1 MNHNI
6 MHFLRKINSKIALK
20 IGIIIVI
27 QIAFIITS
35 FGILSYYQ
43 SQGTHLGNS
52 INIAGKNRFLTSNLM
67 FQVSE
72 HLLEKA
78 KTTATSTTAAAAAP
92 TATTSSYPSKIDSAA
107 KQLELNILGL
117 KQGGKIS
124 SIDLKP
130 LPSQF
135 SSYWNTIYQKW
146 VLLKTAITNNILS
159 KPNEGNSTIIT
170 KIVEPKA
177 ASLIDSSNLLVTQLG
192 EYAKNESQTLIFLET
207 IFAVAN
213 IAVSA
218 VILYIV
224 VRILKPIF
232 DLNKAMLKVKKG
244 NLEVS
249 VKQRK
254 GNDEL
259 STLTESFNSMVD
271 SIRNYIIT
279 QNDLTGKLKESYDQI
294 EQTRK
299 MQKEFIDVA
308 AHELRAPIQPIL
320 GLSQLLRSKKRAN
333 SEHDDELLDIIVR
346 NASRLQHLTEDIL
359 DVSRIESHLMQL
371 RKEVFNLNKAISK
384 TVEDYTIQ
392 IQDVSSNVKL
402 LYDSRVE
409 DDNDDLVIEA
419 DKHRI
424 IQVISNLLSNSFKFT
439 QEGIILVTTRKD
451 NTNSGNQVIVSVKDT
466 GTGIDPEILPRLFT
480 KFATKSNRG
489 GGTGLGLYISKN
501 IIEAHGG
508 RIWAENNIDSKGAT
522 FSFSLPISS

>member
-1 MNHNI
+1 

-72 HLLEKA
+72 HLLEEA
-78 KTTATSTTAAAAAP
+78 KTTASTTTPAAP
-92 TATTSSYPSKIDSAA
+92 AATTSSYPSKIDSAA

-124 SIDLKP
+124 GIDLKP

-146 VLLKTAITNNILS
+146 VLLKTAITNHILS

-213 IAVSA
+213 IAFSA
-218 VILYIV
+218 VILYLV
-224 VRILKPIF
+224 LRILKPIF
-232 DLNKAMLKVKKG
+232 ELNKAMLKVKKG
-244 NLEVS
+244 NIEVS

-294 EQTRK
+294 EQTQK

-308 AHELRAPIQPIL
+308 AHELRSPIQPIL
-320 GLSQLLRSKKRAN
+320 GLSDLLHTKIK
-333 SEHDDELLDIIVR
+333 DEQQSQLLDIVIR
-346 NASRLQHLTEDIL
+346 NAKRLQHLTEDIL
-359 DVSRIESHLMQL
+359 DVSKIESHSLNLNREQFDL
-371 RKEVFNLNKAISK
+371 NKVIKNAINDFRKEIEKISFNIAFL
-384 TVEDYTIQ
+384 Y
-392 IQDVSSNVKL
+392 QDRILK
-402 LYDSRVE
+402 
-409 DDNDDLVIEA
+409 NDDQTDDDL
-419 DKHRI
+419 
-424 IQVISNLLSNSFKFT
+424 F
-439 QEGIILVTTRKD
+439 
-451 NTNSGNQVIVSVKDT
+451 NTSRYAQTYSGYFQPSQ
-466 GTGIDPEILPRLFT
+466 
-480 KFATKSNRG
+480 
-489 GGTGLGLYISKN
+489 
-501 IIEAHGG
+501 
-508 RIWAENNIDSKGAT
+508 
-522 FSFSLPISS
+522 

>member
-1 MNHNI
+1 
-6 MHFLRKINSKIALK
+6 MHFLSTIYSKIALK
-20 IGIIIVI
+20 IGIIIII

-67 FQVSE
+67 FQLSE
-72 HLLEKA
+72 HLLEKT
-78 KTTATSTTAAAAAP
+78 KTTATTTTTTAAAADPA
-92 TATTSSYPSKIDSAA
+92 ATTSSYPSKIDSAA

-124 SIDLKP
+124 GIDLKP

-146 VLLKTAITNNILS
+146 VLLKTAITDNILS
-159 KPNEGNSTIIT
+159 KPNERNSTILT

-218 VILYIV
+218 VILYLV

-244 NLEVS
+244 NLEIS

-279 QNDLTGKLKESYDQI
+279 QNDLTGKLKESYERL
-294 EQTRK
+294 EQTQK
-299 MQKEFIDVA
+299 TQKEFIDIA
-308 AHELRAPIQPIL
+308 AHELRSPIQPIL
-320 GLSQLLRSKKRAN
+320 GLSDLLHTKIK
-333 SEHDDELLDIIVR
+333 DEQQSQLLDIVVR
-346 NASRLQHLTEDIL
+346 NAKRLQHLTEDIL
-359 DVSRIESHLMQL
+359 DVSKIESHSLNLNREQFDL
-371 RKEVFNLNKAISK
+371 NKVIKNAIYDFRKEIEK
-384 TVEDYTIQ
+384 TSCNIAF
-392 IQDVSSNVKL
+392 
-402 LYDSRVE
+402 LYQERILK
-409 DDNDDLVIEA
+409 NDDETDDDLLIQA
-419 DKHRI
+419 DVHRLT
-424 IQVISNLLSNSFKFT
+424 QVISNLLSNAIKFT
-439 QEGIILVTTRKD
+439 HEGTIVVTTRKD
-451 NTNSGNQVIVSVKDT
+451 NTNNSNLVIVSIKDT
-466 GTGIDPEILPRLFT
+466 GNGIDPEILPRLFT

-489 GGTGLGLYISKN
+489 GGTGLGLFISKN

-508 RIWAENNIDSKGAT
+508 KIWAENNKGSKGAT
-522 FSFSLPISS
+522 FSFSLPISG

>member
-1 MNHNI
+1 MY
-6 MHFLRKINSKIALK
+6 LPQKIGSKIALK

-78 KTTATSTTAAAAAP
+78 KTTATTTTTAAAAP
-92 TATTSSYPSKIDSAA
+92 TATTGSYPSKIDSAA

-124 SIDLKP
+124 GIDLKP

-232 DLNKAMLKVKKG
+232 ELNKAMLKVKKG

-249 VKQRK
+249 VKRRK

-308 AHELRAPIQPIL
+308 AH
-320 GLSQLLRSKKRAN
+320 
-333 SEHDDELLDIIVR
+333 
-346 NASRLQHLTEDIL
+346 
-359 DVSRIESHLMQL
+359 
-371 RKEVFNLNKAISK
+371 
-384 TVEDYTIQ
+384 
-392 IQDVSSNVKL
+392 
-402 LYDSRVE
+402 
-409 DDNDDLVIEA
+409 
-419 DKHRI
+419 
-424 IQVISNLLSNSFKFT
+424 
-439 QEGIILVTTRKD
+439 
-451 NTNSGNQVIVSVKDT
+451 
-466 GTGIDPEILPRLFT
+466 
-480 KFATKSNRG
+480 
-489 GGTGLGLYISKN
+489 
-501 IIEAHGG
+501 
-508 RIWAENNIDSKGAT
+508 
-522 FSFSLPISS
+522 

>member
-1 MNHNI
+1 M
-6 MHFLRKINSKIALK
+6 LR
-20 IGIIIVI
+20 
-27 QIAFIITS
+27 
-35 FGILSYYQ
+35 
-43 SQGTHLGNS
+43 
-52 INIAGKNRFLTSNLM
+52 
-67 FQVSE
+67 
-72 HLLEKA
+72 
-78 KTTATSTTAAAAAP
+78 
-92 TATTSSYPSKIDSAA
+92 
-107 KQLELNILGL
+107 
-117 KQGGKIS
+117 
-124 SIDLKP
+124 
-130 LPSQF
+130 
-135 SSYWNTIYQKW
+135 
-146 VLLKTAITNNILS
+146 
-159 KPNEGNSTIIT
+159 
-170 KIVEPKA
+170 
-177 ASLIDSSNLLVTQLG
+177 
-192 EYAKNESQTLIFLET
+192 
-207 IFAVAN
+207 
-213 IAVSA
+213 
-218 VILYIV
+218 
-224 VRILKPIF
+224 
-232 DLNKAMLKVKKG
+232 VKKG

-279 QNDLTGKLKESYDQI
+279 QNDLAGKLKESYDQI

-402 LYDSRVE
+402 LYDSRV
-409 DDNDDLVIEA
+409 DDHNDDLVIEA

>member
-1 MNHNI
+1 M
-6 MHFLRKINSKIALK
+6 
-20 IGIIIVI
+20 GIIIII

-72 HLLEKA
+72 HLLEEA
-78 KTTATSTTAAAAAP
+78 KTTATTTTTAAAAPA
-92 TATTSSYPSKIDSAA
+92 ATSSYPFKIDSAA

-124 SIDLKP
+124 GIDLKP

-159 KPNEGNSTIIT
+159 KPNERNNTIIT

-192 EYAKNESQTLIFLET
+192 EYAKSESQTLIFLET

-213 IAVSA
+213 IAFSA
-218 VILYIV
+218 LILYIV

-232 DLNKAMLKVKKG
+232 DLNKAMLRVKKG

-294 EQTRK
+294 EQTQK
-299 MQKEFIDVA
+299 TQKEFIDIA
-308 AHELRAPIQPIL
+308 AHELRSPIQPIL
-320 GLSQLLRSKKRAN
+320 GLSDLLHTKIK
-333 SEHDDELLDIIVR
+333 DEQQSQLLDIVIR
-346 NASRLQHLTEDIL
+346 NAKRLQHLTEDIL
-359 DVSRIESHLMQL
+359 DVSKIESHSLNLNREQFDL
-371 RKEVFNLNKAISK
+371 NKVIKNAIYDFRKEIEKISCN
-384 TVEDYTIQ
+384 IAF
-392 IQDVSSNVKL
+392 
-402 LYDSRVE
+402 LYQERILK
-409 DDNDDLVIEA
+409 NDDETDDDLLIQA
-419 DKHRI
+419 DMHRLT
-424 IQVISNLLSNSFKFT
+424 QVISNLLSNAIKFT
-439 QEGIILVTTRKD
+439 HEGTIVVTTRKD
-451 NTNSGNQVIVSVKDT
+451 NTNNSNLVIVSVKDT
-466 GTGIDPEILPRLFT
+466 GNGIDPEILPRLFT
-480 KFATKSNRG
+480 KFATNSEK
-489 GGTGLGLYISKN
+489 GTGLGLFICKS
-501 IIEAHGG
+501 IVEAHGG
-508 RIWAENNIDSKGAT
+508 KIWAENNKDSKGAT
-522 FSFSLPISS
+522 FSFSLPISGQFPIHSKAKTSHVL

>member
-1 MNHNI
+1 
-6 MHFLRKINSKIALK
+6 
-20 IGIIIVI
+20 
-27 QIAFIITS
+27 
-35 FGILSYYQ
+35 
-43 SQGTHLGNS
+43 
-52 INIAGKNRFLTSNLM
+52 M

-72 HLLEKA
+72 HLLEEA
-78 KTTATSTTAAAAAP
+78 KTTASTTTPAAP
-92 TATTSSYPSKIDSAA
+92 VPLLLLLAVILPKLILPA

-124 SIDLKP
+124 GIDLKP

-213 IAVSA
+213 IAFSA
-218 VILYIV
+218 VILYLV

-294 EQTRK
+294 DQTRK

-308 AHELRAPIQPIL
+308 
-320 GLSQLLRSKKRAN
+320 
-333 SEHDDELLDIIVR
+333 
-346 NASRLQHLTEDIL
+346 
-359 DVSRIESHLMQL
+359 
-371 RKEVFNLNKAISK
+371 
-384 TVEDYTIQ
+384 
-392 IQDVSSNVKL
+392 
-402 LYDSRVE
+402 
-409 DDNDDLVIEA
+409 
-419 DKHRI
+419 
-424 IQVISNLLSNSFKFT
+424 
-439 QEGIILVTTRKD
+439 
-451 NTNSGNQVIVSVKDT
+451 
-466 GTGIDPEILPRLFT
+466 DP
-480 KFATKSNRG
+480 
-489 GGTGLGLYISKN
+489 
-501 IIEAHGG
+501 
-508 RIWAENNIDSKGAT
+508 
-522 FSFSLPISS
+522 

>member
-1 MNHNI
+1 

-72 HLLEKA
+72 HLLEEA
-78 KTTATSTTAAAAAP
+78 KTTASTTTPAAPAAP

-124 SIDLKP
+124 GIDLKP

-192 EYAKNESQTLIFLET
+192 EYAKSESQTLIFLET

-213 IAVSA
+213 IAFSA

-232 DLNKAMLKVKKG
+232 ELNKAMLKVKKG

-294 EQTRK
+294 EQTQK

-308 AHELRAPIQPIL
+308 AHELR
-320 GLSQLLRSKKRAN
+320 
-333 SEHDDELLDIIVR
+333 
-346 NASRLQHLTEDIL
+346 
-359 DVSRIESHLMQL
+359 
-371 RKEVFNLNKAISK
+371 
-384 TVEDYTIQ
+384 
-392 IQDVSSNVKL
+392 SSYSTN
-402 LYDSRVE
+402 
-409 DDNDDLVIEA
+409 I
-419 DKHRI
+419 
-424 IQVISNLLSNSFKFT
+424 
-439 QEGIILVTTRKD
+439 GI
-451 NTNSGNQVIVSVKDT
+451 N
-466 GTGIDPEILPRLFT
+466 
-480 KFATKSNRG
+480 
-489 GGTGLGLYISKN
+489 
-501 IIEAHGG
+501 
-508 RIWAENNIDSKGAT
+508 
-522 FSFSLPISS
+522 

>member
-1 MNHNI
+1 M
-6 MHFLRKINSKIALK
+6 LR
-20 IGIIIVI
+20 
-27 QIAFIITS
+27 
-35 FGILSYYQ
+35 
-43 SQGTHLGNS
+43 
-52 INIAGKNRFLTSNLM
+52 
-67 FQVSE
+67 
-72 HLLEKA
+72 
-78 KTTATSTTAAAAAP
+78 
-92 TATTSSYPSKIDSAA
+92 
-107 KQLELNILGL
+107 
-117 KQGGKIS
+117 
-124 SIDLKP
+124 
-130 LPSQF
+130 
-135 SSYWNTIYQKW
+135 
-146 VLLKTAITNNILS
+146 
-159 KPNEGNSTIIT
+159 
-170 KIVEPKA
+170 
-177 ASLIDSSNLLVTQLG
+177 
-192 EYAKNESQTLIFLET
+192 
-207 IFAVAN
+207 
-213 IAVSA
+213 
-218 VILYIV
+218 
-224 VRILKPIF
+224 
-232 DLNKAMLKVKKG
+232 VKKG

-402 LYDSRVE
+402 LYDSRV
-409 DDNDDLVIEA
+409 DDHNDDLVIEA

>member
-1 MNHNI
+1 

-43 SQGTHLGNS
+43 SLGTHLGNS

-72 HLLEKA
+72 HLLEEA

-92 TATTSSYPSKIDSAA
+92 AATTSSYPSKIDSAA

-124 SIDLKP
+124 GIDLKP

-192 EYAKNESQTLIFLET
+192 EYAKSESQTLIFLET

-232 DLNKAMLKVKKG
+232 DLNKAMLRVKKG
-244 NLEVS
+244 N
-249 VKQRK
+249 
-254 GNDEL
+254 
-259 STLTESFNSMVD
+259 
-271 SIRNYIIT
+271 IRNYIIT

-439 QEGIILVTTRKD
+439 QEGIILVTTKKD
-451 NTNSGNQVIVSVKDT
+451 NTNNRNQVIVSVKDT

>member
-1 MNHNI
+1 
-6 MHFLRKINSKIALK
+6 MH
-20 IGIIIVI
+20 
-27 QIAFIITS
+27 
-35 FGILSYYQ
+35 
-43 SQGTHLGNS
+43 
-52 INIAGKNRFLTSNLM
+52 
-67 FQVSE
+67 
-72 HLLEKA
+72 
-78 KTTATSTTAAAAAP
+78 
-92 TATTSSYPSKIDSAA
+92 
-107 KQLELNILGL
+107 
-117 KQGGKIS
+117 
-124 SIDLKP
+124 
-130 LPSQF
+130 
-135 SSYWNTIYQKW
+135 YW
-146 VLLKTAITNNILS
+146 ARS
-159 KPNEGNSTIIT
+159 
-170 KIVEPKA
+170 
-177 ASLIDSSNLLVTQLG
+177 
-192 EYAKNESQTLIFLET
+192 
-207 IFAVAN
+207 
-213 IAVSA
+213 
-218 VILYIV
+218 
-224 VRILKPIF
+224 
-232 DLNKAMLKVKKG
+232 
-244 NLEVS
+244 
-249 VKQRK
+249 
-254 GNDEL
+254 
-259 STLTESFNSMVD
+259 
-271 SIRNYIIT
+271 
-279 QNDLTGKLKESYDQI
+279 
-294 EQTRK
+294 
-299 MQKEFIDVA
+299 

-371 RKEVFNLNKAISK
+371 RKEVFNLNKTISK

>member
-1 MNHNI
+1 MY
-6 MHFLRKINSKIALK
+6 LPQKIGSKIALK

-43 SQGTHLGNS
+43 SQGTHSGNS

-78 KTTATSTTAAAAAP
+78 KTTASTTTTAAAAPA
-92 TATTSSYPSKIDSAA
+92 ATTSSYPSKIDSAA

-124 SIDLKP
+124 GIDLKP

-192 EYAKNESQTLIFLET
+192 EYAKSESQTLIFLET
-207 IFAVAN
+207 VLAVAN

-218 VILYIV
+218 VILYLV
-224 VRILKPIF
+224 LRILKPIF
-232 DLNKAMLKVKKG
+232 DLNKAMLRVKKG

-271 SIRNYIIT
+271 SIRNHVRR
-279 QNDLTGKLKESYDQI
+279 QNDLTKKLKESYDQI
-294 EQTRK
+294 QVTQK
-299 MQKEFIDVA
+299 MQEEFIDVA
-308 AHELRAPIQPIL
+308 AHELRTPIQPIL
-320 GLSQLLRSKKRAN
+320 GLSDLLQKKIQ
-333 SEHDDELLDIIVR
+333 DEEQSQLLDIVVR
-346 NASRLQHLTEDIL
+346 NAKRLERLTEDIL

-392 IQDVSSNVKL
+392 IQDVSSNVKI

-424 IQVISNLLSNSFKFT
+424 IQVISNLLNNSFKFT
-439 QEGIILVTTRKD
+439 HEGIILVTTRKD
-451 NTNSGNQVIVSVKDT
+451 YTNSGNQVIVSVKDT
-466 GTGIDPEILPRLFT
+466 GTRIDPEILPRLFT

-508 RIWAENNIDSKGAT
+508 KIWAENNKDSKGAT
-522 FSFSLPISS
+522 FSFSLPLSNSLIS